1 VRALIDSGAD
11 VNKAD
16 NDGRTPLRA
25 AANNGHEAIAR
36 ALIDSGADARDAA
49 APDVFL
55 DLDAGEADAPSTSRR
70 QHLRDAM
77 KILDAQSDALPEGVY
92 SALCEALQASYLQS
106 RDASSRQNS
115 LRER

>member
-1 VRALIDSGAD
+1 

-16 NDGRTPLRA
+16 YEGRTPLHFA
-25 AANNGHEAIAR
+25 ASNGHEAVVQL
-36 ALIDSGADARDAA
+36 LIDSGADARDAA

-55 DLDAGEADAPSTSRR
+55 DLDAEEADAPSTSRR

-77 KILDAQSDALPEGVY
+77 KILDAQRDALPEDVY
-92 SALCEALQASYLQS
+92 SALCETLQASYLQS